1 MGKVTKQR
9 QILSRIFFQILWPS
23 QNIRTLYSFI
33 LRIEIFFNNAPISS
47 TESPN
52 VQVDAE
58 GLKVRPNHTRCT
70 VILREIPDDTK
81 VEEVDV
87 RPTTFNLVSNRKY
100 FTSEKAILLT
110 KWMLFHIH

>member
-1 MGKVTKQR
+1 M
-9 QILSRIFFQILWPS
+9 FQ
-23 QNIRTLYSFI
+23 SFPH
-33 LRIEIFFNNAPISS
+33 FNNAPISP

-87 RPTTFNLVSNRKY
+87 RPTTYNSAKNRKY
-100 FTSEKAILLT
+100 FTSKKAILFT
-110 KWMLFHIH
+110 ICMLFQTSLTICTDILFSSAL